1 MDDFAA
7 QPALL
12 YAYENFFGTNRSQ
25 VQILSPRPVFALVN
39 SIFSCFHASLVI

>member
-12 YAYENFFGTNRSQ
+12 DAYDNSFGTKRSQ
-25 VQILSPRPVFALVN
+25 VQILSPRPVFALVKGH
-39 SIFSCFHASLVI
+39 I